1 MNKKSFREAL
11 ALCRGLLDHIEK
23 EPDIAYVDKLVENSV
38 KLGESIR
45 NNYLP
50 TDVYLKL
57 RDRADGVYAEERF
70 DAIMETMHSDIQMAF
85 NALPDGKKK
94 ELKDE
99 CLSEAEYMVER
110 ECKDLDFALSE
121 AIIKEYNFLD
131 VDE

>member
-1 MNKKSFREAL
+1 MK
-11 ALCRGLLDHIEK
+11 
-23 EPDIAYVDKLVENSV
+23 
-38 KLGESIR
+38 
-45 NNYLP
+45 
-50 TDVYLKL
+50 
-57 RDRADGVYAEERF
+57 
-70 DAIMETMHSDIQMAF
+70 TMHSDIQMAF

-94 ELKDE
+94 EFKDE